1 MLFSK
6 KKNQVYV
13 VGKKLIVEKRKEMN
27 FKQKLFKNLKT
38 IFNHY

>member
-13 VGKKLIVEKRKEMN
+13 VGKKLIIEERKE
-27 FKQKLFKNLKT
+27 FK
-38 IFNHY
+38 IEIV